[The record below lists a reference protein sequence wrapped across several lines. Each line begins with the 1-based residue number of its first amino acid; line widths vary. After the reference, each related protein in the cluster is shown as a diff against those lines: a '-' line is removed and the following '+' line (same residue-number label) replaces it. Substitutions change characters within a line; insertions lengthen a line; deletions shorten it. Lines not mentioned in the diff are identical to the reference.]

1 MVMTFFLWLPCFAL
15 GLALLIG
22 SVVYAVMRHKDD

>member
-1 MVMTFFLWLPCFAL
+1 MLMTVFLWLPCFAL

-22 SVVYAVMRHKDD
+22 SVVYAVMNQKDD